1 MYWTAFK
8 SEYILE
14 HGVRE
19 HCRFFDF
26 LKNSGLSELGVR
38 GVPSYFGRSQQGGGA
53 RAGGINYAHYITPPP
68 PPPQIFTLSN
78 DPGTDQ
84 GSHRKGGKGIQG
96 RSPPPTMRQKPLS
109 SRTCSLSISSW
120 TLRVYRSNLFQTW
133 KKPNYNKLVFS
144 LVKTW
149 FFNFSCMFLNPID
162 IFQLL

>member
-96 RSPPPTMRQKPLS
+96 RSPPPTMWQKPLS
-109 SRTCSLSISSW
+109 SRTAI
-120 TLRVYRSNLFQTW
+120 NLFF
-133 KKPNYNKLVFS
+133 PYSRVRNKRSPMIINFLTFS
-144 LVKTW
+144 QGLRPY
-149 FFNFSCMFLNPID
+149 SGLHSIR
-162 IFQLL
+162 